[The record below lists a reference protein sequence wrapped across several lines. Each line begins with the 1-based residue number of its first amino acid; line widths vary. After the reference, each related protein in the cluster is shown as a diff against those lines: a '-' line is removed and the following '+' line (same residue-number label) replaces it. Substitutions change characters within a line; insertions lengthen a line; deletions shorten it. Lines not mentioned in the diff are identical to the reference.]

1 MIPAPPTSTLFPY
14 TTLFRSK
21 SDDKQQRPR
30 PQAEGSMQVEIEFGR
45 AAAATNLPCGLPPLP
60 IAAAVDTY
68 RRARLTIDRK
78 STRLN
83 SSHVRI
89 SYAVFCLKKKSLRR
103 LACDDR
109 RAVFVRISLQ
119 PHSLAHSRP
128 FAAA

>member
-21 SDDKQQRPR
+21 SDDKEQRPR

-68 RRARLTIDRK
+68 RRARLTIALAPRQGKIKPDK
-78 STRLN
+78 AIDCPSQSNHPEQPNTPVVGA
-83 SSHVRI
+83 H
-89 SYAVFCLKKKSLRR
+89 KLR
-103 LACDDR
+103 D
-109 RAVFVRISLQ
+109 VQ
-119 PHSLAHSRP
+119 TKM
-128 FAAA
+128 